1 MNQLDSY
8 YRALLAYRAVTE
20 QNRDC
25 NNFRNQLAK
34 AGTENEKIV
43 ITRAICTIDE
53 EWINEIELGL
63 EFIEKAIKEERQFIY
78 SNGEVLPV
86 EKVKHVST
94 ETVKHLAKHSNLI
107 GKTDNTDDFIPDKLY
122 TVERLNDYAVY
133 ENRFLYMLLSYLRDF
148 VSLRYSKIL
157 ELCNKYDGVLK
168 IDKEAL
174 LPKQKVTL
182 SICLHDERSDDPFL
196 REQNGLKE
204 ILDRIDV
211 ILKAIISFLSTP
223 LMEVAA
229 KTPMLKPPITKTN
242 ILKMDNNFKGA
253 VALYDYIIS
262 YTKPGYEI
270 KEHKTEISPFQG
282 ETANEISDVLAMLSF
297 LTYEHGLG
305 IETTLKN
312 NYDKEER
319 ERKDEAI
326 RRREEKLL
334 SAKKKLALSELSA
347 EEYIAEL
354 ENQIKA
360 LESRNSEVD
369 SIRKELYRLRDKN
382 EELIYKSF
390 LSETKAEKISHD
402 FEDSKNS
409 FEKEID
415 DMKADFNVRIR
426 ENLMKANVELKSVR
440 DDYDA
445 KISSVKDEARQIQ
458 DDFQNEVDNMKKLV
472 EECEKTRA
480 QLLEQNRKLSEEKL
494 CCEAKLKALKIQQNL
509 MKDEDDFTEKESFAE
524 LEAEYEAFKKFYK
537 SQWSKAKKKIRSRIL
552 TSENI
557 KGKK

>member
-168 IDKEAL
+168 IEKEAV
-174 LPKQKVTL
+174 LPKQKLTL
-182 SICLHDERSDDPFL
+182 SIYLHDERSDDPFL

-204 ILDRIDV
+204 IIDRIDV
-211 ILKAIISFLSTP
+211 ILKAIISFLATP

-229 KTPMLKPPITKTN
+229 KTPLLKPPITKTN

-262 YTKPGYEI
+262 YTGPGYETD
-270 KEHKTEISPFQG
+270 EFKTEISPFRG
-282 ETANEISDVLAMLSF
+282 ETASEFSDVAANLAF

-305 IETTLKN
+305 IETVLKN
-312 NYDKEER
+312 SYDKEER
-319 ERKDEAI
+319 KRKDEAI
-326 RRREEKLL
+326 RRREEKLI
-334 SAKKKLALSELSA
+334 ATKKKLALAEIPA
-347 EEYIAEL
+347 EEYVYEL

-360 LESRNSEVD
+360 LESRNAEVD
-369 SIRKELYRLRDKN
+369 AIRKELYKLRDRN
-382 EELIYKSF
+382 EELIYKAV
-390 LSETKAEKISHD
+390 LSDEKAEKISRDSEASKDSYEKAIEDIKADCNTRIRESTIKSDTELKALHD
-402 FEDSKNS
+402 EYHAKINAAHDEAQKVRED
-409 FEKEID
+409 FEKE
-415 DMKADFNVRIR
+415 
-426 ENLMKANVELKSVR
+426 L
-440 DDYDA
+440 
-445 KISSVKDEARQIQ
+445 
-458 DDFQNEVDNMKKLV
+458 DNMKKLI
-472 EECEKTRA
+472 EKSEKA
-480 QLLEQNRKLSEEKL
+480 LAEFDEQNKKLTEEKL
-494 CCEAKLKALKIQQNL
+494 CCEARIKALKMQQNL
-509 MKDEDDFTEKESFAE
+509 MTDEDDFTEREAFAE
-524 LEAEYEAFKKFYK
+524 LEAEFNAFKKFYK
-537 SQWSKAKKKIRSRIL
+537 IQWGKAKKKIRSKIL
-552 TSENI
+552 TSDNI